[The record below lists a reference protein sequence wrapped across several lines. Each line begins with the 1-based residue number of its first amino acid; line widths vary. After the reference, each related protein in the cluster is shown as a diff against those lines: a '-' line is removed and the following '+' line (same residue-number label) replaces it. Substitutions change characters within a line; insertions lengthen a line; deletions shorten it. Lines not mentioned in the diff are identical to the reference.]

1 MSEMPDMN
9 NAESDAATGLAARA
23 SYSIHRR
30 LEAPAPAHD
39 RIQLDHLQREKGRL
53 RVRSEAGAE
62 VRVFLERGR
71 TLQVGEVL
79 ASDCGRLFE
88 VVAAPETVIRAH
100 TRDWLQFARACYH
113 LGNRH
118 VKLEVGECW
127 LRITPDHVLRDMLEQ
142 LGLATHEECA
152 PFVPEAG
159 AYARVRHEHA
169 H

>member
-23 SYSIHRR
+23 SYAIHRR

-88 VVAAPETVIRAH
+88 VSPGQPPCEARGGRVLAAHHAGPRA
-100 TRDWLQFARACYH
+100 ARHARTARP
-113 LGNRH
+113 RH
-118 VKLEVGECW
+118 
-127 LRITPDHVLRDMLEQ
+127 
-142 LGLATHEECA
+142 A
-152 PFVPEAG
+152 
-159 AYARVRHEHA
+159 
-169 H
+169 